1 MTRIEGARAAAMRRR
16 VARIVAATGVMAW
29 PGGALHGQV
38 ETAALAAEVEAR
50 EVAFARTL
58 ADRDL
63 EAFPTYIS
71 PDAVFFNGEVPIR
84 GREAIV
90 AAWTGFFETPEPPF
104 AWRPDQVVVLASG
117 DLALSTGP
125 VLSPSGEVVG
135 RFNSIWRREADG
147 VWRVVFDKGS

>member
-1 MTRIEGARAAAMRRR
+1 PGPRGVRRHLRRQHGVARRARPGVAADRVRNGRRRGEGTMTRKEGTRAAATGRR
-16 VARIVAATGVMAW
+16 VAWIVAGVMAW

-90 AAWTGFFETPEPPF
+90 AAWTGFFETP
-104 AWRPDQVVVLASG
+104 
-117 DLALSTGP
+117 
-125 VLSPSGEVVG
+125 
-135 RFNSIWRREADG
+135 
-147 VWRVVFDKGS
+147 